1 MQINF
6 ILFVGKTATPEE
18 SLEIITANKFR
29 RKFARR
35 VRFLSALSLLAM
47 SWLIECTIRSRQ
59 SLRQMMINGATS
71 PRKRA
76 RSLNRPRNLEL
87 FGSIPAFGTASE
99 IYSPCEHG
107 SKIPE
112 LLPSQI
118 YMAIL
123 FSGRNSV
130 YAPCRSSLIPLDSA
144 FPLRNHY
151 ELPRTN
157 DR

>member
-1 MQINF
+1 ME
-6 ILFVGKTATPEE
+6 KTATSEE
-18 SLEIITANKFR
+18 WFEITTANKFR
-29 RKFARR
+29 RKFVRR
-35 VRFLSALSLLAM
+35 VRFLSALSLFAV

-71 PRKRA
+71 PRNRA

-112 LLPSQI
+112 LPPSQI